1 MMMMMIRCEEKII
14 ISPIKG
20 ASKGLKVRVLG
31 DKKIGA
37 EKITNGRSKKK
48 DRAKGNW
55 KKHTK

>member
-1 MMMMMIRCEEKII
+1 MNLKIGEKII

-37 EKITNGRSKKK
+37 EKITKERGKKK
-48 DRAKGNW
+48 DRSKGNW